1 MHLNLPDGTTM
12 LGREYGGYQFAAM
25 DEQVQVNLPID
36 TEQTTSSG
44 RSGNDRNS
52 NNSDKLALG
61 QEYLMGLAA
70 GRGPPDEEH
79 VDLSSLNDEVCS
91 EYEE

>member
-36 TEQTTSSG
+36 
-44 RSGNDRNS
+44 
-52 NNSDKLALG
+52 
-61 QEYLMGLAA
+61 
-70 GRGPPDEEH
+70 
-79 VDLSSLNDEVCS
+79 S
-91 EYEE
+91 E